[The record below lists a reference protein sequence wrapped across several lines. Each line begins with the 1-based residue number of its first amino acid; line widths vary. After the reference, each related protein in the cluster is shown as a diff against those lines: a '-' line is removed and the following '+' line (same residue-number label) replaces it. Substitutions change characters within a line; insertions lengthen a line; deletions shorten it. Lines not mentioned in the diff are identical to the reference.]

1 MATSTLK
8 EFSNPIAA
16 MHSLGTTYTYVVLK
30 NGKIYRH
37 AISGNAV
44 TLLGKIRG
52 DVKCVVADGT
62 TATYLYLGM
71 GDGRVI
77 KFTAAD
83 GTDSEITRVDSA
95 IVGMALAS
103 TNIWL
108 ACADGKLKLTTT
120 TG

>member
-8 EFSNPIAA
+8 EFGNPIAA
-16 MHSLGTTYTYVVLK
+16 MNTVGTTYTYVVLK

-44 TLLGKIRG
+44 TLLGKVRG

-77 KFTAAD
+77 KFTASNGAN
-83 GTDSEITRVDSA
+83 SEIARVDCA
-95 IVGMALAS
+95 IVGIALVS
-103 TNIWL
+103 TAIWL
-108 ACADGKLKLTTT
+108 ACADGKFKLTTT

>member
-8 EFSNPIAA
+8 SFDNPIVA
-16 MHSLGTTYTYVVLK
+16 MHSLGTTYTYVVLA

-37 AISGNAV
+37 AISGNAI
-44 TLLGKIRG
+44 TLLGRVRG

-77 KFTAAD
+77 KFTASD
-83 GTDSEITRVDSA
+83 GTDSEITRVNSA
-95 IVGMALAS
+95 IKGMALAS
-103 TNIWL
+103 TNIWV
-108 ACADGKLKLTTT
+108 ACADGELKLTTT